1 MHSPAFSYIKG
12 GIPACRPQWYSR
24 AVKMRQISIIMTR
37 VTLDIPNEKMPSFIR
52 LILELG
58 IDRHSISSRA
68 ARDTADTGLNGR
80 DRHFLRKLYRSFLL
94 FDWEFFS
101 NELEFE

>member
-1 MHSPAFSYIKG
+1 
-12 GIPACRPQWYSR
+12 
-24 AVKMRQISIIMTR
+24 MTR

-52 LILELG
+52 LMLELG

-68 ARDTADTGLNGR
+68 GR
-80 DRHFLRKLYRSFLL
+80 DGTTRALLNWQDKHFLKKLYRSYLL

-101 NELEFE
+101 NELEYE